1 MFLRFIPQSWFSA
14 AKTIQQYTQASRAT
28 STYGATQSSE
38 MCVASDE
45 KGRAVIISSVQ
56 QTDGSSTA
64 AAPSVTALTHFAI
77 VWEALLME
85 SEDRKKQ
92 HRL

>member
-1 MFLRFIPQSWFSA
+1 MYVSQIYSTKLVLSGENDS
-14 AKTIQQYTQASRAT
+14 TVYTSIE
-28 STYGATQSSE
+28 GDFKTQSSE
-38 MCVASDE
+38 MCVASGE
-45 KGRAVIISSVQ
+45 KGRDVVISSVQ

-85 SEDRKKQ
+85 SEDRTKQ